1 MVHLHHSFTL
11 LLVNNVEYN
20 NCSNGEVRLTGGSSP
35 LNGRTEICY
44 GNVWFG
50 ICYDRWYYYSHGA
63 AKIACS
69 SVGYSQ
75 RCEYS
80 TMLIFNI
87 YIALCYSLFVLY
99 LAPFICFI
107 TLVGTASYGT
117 YFDLPS
123 LPFFPYELS
132 CVGTEVSLL
141 DCYKYTLSCS
151 NSNGYAASTCQGNV
165 YPVCWSGSISLN
177 TQV

>member
-1 MVHLHHSFTL
+1 M
-11 LLVNNVEYN
+11 EYS

-50 ICYDRWYYYSHGA
+50 ICYDSWSYNTHGA

-69 SVGYSQ
+69 SVGYSRQ
-75 RCEYS
+75 CEYS
-80 TMLIFNI
+80 TMLIFLDSLNC
-87 YIALCYSLFVLY
+87 LMLLFVLY

-117 YFDLPS
+117 YFDLPNS
-123 LPFFPYELS
+123 PFFPYEFS

-141 DCYKYTLSCS
+141 DCNKYTLFCG
-151 NSNGYAASTCQGNV
+151 NSNGYAASACQGNV

-177 TQV
+177 IKV

>member
-11 LLVNNVEYN
+11 LLVNKVEYS

-50 ICYDRWYYYSHGA
+50 ICYDSWSYNSHGA

-75 RCEYS
+75 QCEYS
-80 TMLIFNI
+80 TMLIFY
-87 YIALCYSLFVLY
+87 YI
-99 LAPFICFI
+99 
-107 TLVGTASYGT
+107 
-117 YFDLPS
+117 
-123 LPFFPYELS
+123 
-132 CVGTEVSLL
+132 
-141 DCYKYTLSCS
+141 
-151 NSNGYAASTCQGNV
+151 
-165 YPVCWSGSISLN
+165 
-177 TQV
+177 